1 MTRVATFMMGR
12 EITGRTYAEIGV
24 PDAHHPISHHQR
36 DPVKLEK
43 LLKINSYHMTFFAEF
58 LERLRTSEDADGS
71 MLDSSMIV
79 YGAGMADSNSH
90 YSRDLPIL
98 LAGNVSHGGYHLQYP
113 EGTPLSNLHLSLL
126 DKLGTPIE
134 SLGDSS
140 GRLSI

>member
-43 LLKINSYHMTFFAEF
+43 LLKINEYHVTFFAEF
-58 LERLRTSEDADGS
+58 LERLKNAEDENGS
-71 MLDSSMIV
+71 LLDSSTIV

-90 YSRDLPIL
+90 LLERSPHFTGWRCSSRVTICNTLRNAAQQP
-98 LAGNVSHGGYHLQYP
+98 
-113 EGTPLSNLHLSLL
+113 
-126 DKLGTPIE
+126 
-134 SLGDSS
+134 SS
-140 GRLSI
+140 